1 MSNDSKNSSF
11 GVGFEIVEVRMG
23 GFDLDFGLE
32 ERLELGQGVGLPSG
46 RYAERFWECVIGV
59 GVSGQSQFA
68 SLSLST

>member
-1 MSNDSKNSSF
+1 MR
-11 GVGFEIVEVRMG
+11 VG

-46 RYAERFWECVIGV
+46 RYAERFWEFVIRV